1 MCVLPPAAGVLMPVS
16 PWPGVQHP
24 APVPGC
30 PLPPGLPRPD
40 VVTHTLL
47 PAPSLSTKLRE
58 VSQFH
63 SADLGAGYCE
73 TSRRFVESSSL

>member
-30 PLPPGLPRPD
+30 PLPPRLPRPD

-47 PAPSLSTKLRE
+47 PAASLSTKLRE

-63 SADLGAGYCE
+63 SAVIKNLSRLG
-73 TSRRFVESSSL
+73 T